1 MTMESNLK
9 SSAFSKCWI
18 ALCAGL
24 SAVCFVALMGC
35 SGPVI
40 EDKEGRLL
48 EYFETPVLLD
58 GPMSTLLT
66 NVDGFTAQVD
76 LTHGKRTMAAMVMG
90 RGTQLLFADEE
101 GLKHP
106 SKKRAGNQTYF
117 IWDVATEKGYVINE
131 PLQGFAPI
139 EAKNKVA
146 DVEVKEDVGV
156 YDKIDGVRCR
166 QASVTARLKD
176 GTSSQLTIWRSV
188 ESKNFTMRIKADNG
202 RTVIQ
207 FHDVKFKSPASDIFI
222 PPTGYTRHE
231 NAQMM
236 LDTLVERQV
245 RSKSKDN
252 DWNESH
258 PNDVGQPGFARDM
271 AH

>member
-1 MTMESNLK
+1 MESNLK
-9 SSAFSKCWI
+9 SNTLSRGRIAF
-18 ALCAGL
+18 CAGL
-24 SAVCFVALMGC
+24 CAACFVVLMGC

-48 EYFETPVLLD
+48 EYFETPALLD

-66 NVDGFTAQVD
+66 NVDGFTAHVE
-76 LTHGKRTMAAMVMG
+76 LTHGKKSMGALVMG
-90 RGTQLLFADEE
+90 RGTRLLFANEE

-106 SKKRAGNQTYF
+106 SKKKAGNQTYF
-117 IWDVATEKGYVINE
+117 IWDVATEKGYVVNE

-139 EAKNKVA
+139 EAKNKVTE
-146 DVEVKEDVGV
+146 VEVKDDGGV
-156 YDKIDGVRCR
+156 YDKVDGVRCR
-166 QASVTARLKD
+166 QSSVTAKLKD
-176 GTSSQLTIWRSV
+176 GTSSQLTIWRSA
-188 ESKNFTMRIKADNG
+188 EAKNFTMRIKANNG

-207 FHDVKFKSPASDIFI
+207 FHDVKFKAPASDVFV
-222 PPTGYTRHE
+222 PPSGYTQHQ
-231 NAQMM
+231 NAEMM

-252 DWNESH
+252 DWNDTH

-271 AH
+271 AR